1 MEVQAHGNYFEDLKI
16 RELTGFSKDEYD
28 SMKDNGYT
36 SSMDIVKGLHS
47 DKDVSIK
54 TAKGRKVDC
63 GDILRRRSETE
74 YDIIIG
80 VWDQVGDRKIFHTE
94 YTFHIKPEHET
105 LLWGKMSYEKLRE
118 FNDYIKSIPEGR
130 TAQQNTKVERQ
141 LLKTITE
148 DANAQMKIHPKVDSK
163 KQRRVQCSF
172 NIDKLIKSGVE
183 YEARPIRI
191 VVESKTRTFN
201 K

>member
-80 VWDQVGDRKIFHTE
+80 VWDQVGDMKIFHTE
-94 YTFHIKPEHET
+94 YKLHIKPEHET
-105 LLWGKMSYEKLRE
+105 LLWARMSYEKLRE
-118 FNDYIKSIPEGR
+118 FNEYIKSIPEGR
-130 TAQQNTKVERQ
+130 TAQQETKVERQ
-141 LLKTITE
+141 VLKTITE
-148 DANAQMKIHPKVDSK
+148 DADAQMKIHPKVDSK

-172 NIDKLIKSGVE
+172 NIDRLIKAGVE
-183 YEARPIRI
+183 YEARPIRLTI
-191 VVESKTRTFN
+191 YSKTRTFT

>member
-1 MEVQAHGNYFEDLKI
+1 MEVQAHGNYYEDLKI
-16 RELTGFSKDEYD
+16 REITGFSKDEYD

-47 DKDVSIK
+47 YRDVSVK

-80 VWDQVGDRKIFHTE
+80 VWDQVGDKKIFHTE